1 VSCYLFTVMAICHSV
16 PRRNTLKKVSMDRF
30 KCCGSIFA
38 VINKLSS
45 FTKVFLMNCV
55 IAKHSL
61 HFP

>member
-1 VSCYLFTVMAICHSV
+1 VSCYLFTVTAICHSV
-16 PRRNTLKKVSMDRF
+16 LRRNTLKKVSMDMF

-45 FTKVFLMNCV
+45 FTEVLLVNCV
-55 IAKHSL
+55 IAIHSL